1 MFRRWL
7 SGIWRDYKEQ
17 IIQIAKLLGI
27 LVLIASSASVIFSFN
42 IWGTKEEE
50 VVVKE
55 IYKPQEVA
63 ISGGTISEEKFEEQN
78 GIIENFVN
86 LCNEQKFAEAYNLLS
101 QKCKEKIYPT
111 LQDFENEYCRKIFG
125 QKREYNIQAW
135 INSKYY
141 STYRINYTEDFMT
154 TGVYGGTE
162 KYQDYITIVSYKNSD
177 EKKININNYIGT
189 EELNKQTETD
199 IIQAEALYVDTY
211 LEYVNCAI
219 KVKNI
224 TENEIVLDNLNNY
237 EGIKLYNANGV
248 KYRLDASDLRK
259 IDLAIRPGQTKFII
273 LQFRKQYG
281 SDTTIK
287 SINFANV
294 ITNYSKYLEDE
305 KNYNEYKEI
314 NIKLK

>member
-101 QKCKEKIYPT
+101 QK
-111 LQDFENEYCRKIFG
+111 
-125 QKREYNIQAW
+125 
-135 INSKYY
+135 
-141 STYRINYTEDFMT
+141 M
-154 TGVYGGTE
+154 
-162 KYQDYITIVSYKNSD
+162 
-177 EKKININNYIGT
+177 
-189 EELNKQTETD
+189 
-199 IIQAEALYVDTY
+199 
-211 LEYVNCAI
+211 
-219 KVKNI
+219 
-224 TENEIVLDNLNNY
+224 
-237 EGIKLYNANGV
+237 
-248 KYRLDASDLRK
+248 
-259 IDLAIRPGQTKFII
+259 
-273 LQFRKQYG
+273 
-281 SDTTIK
+281 
-287 SINFANV
+287 
-294 ITNYSKYLEDE
+294 
-305 KNYNEYKEI
+305 
-314 NIKLK
+314 